1 MSLNHNSSLQ
11 LFRNDPENKPIT
23 YVVWIY
29 GLLAIPAAKF
39 SLEETLFAPPKNTSL
54 IVRATISNAIVLA
67 VFSAM
72 SAMYG
77 YFGHSKDFL
86 LSGDYG
92 FRFAL
97 KYICVLE
104 PARML
109 WRLWGPN
116 RLGRK

>member
-11 LFRNDPENKPIT
+11 LFRNDPENKPLI
-23 YVVWIY
+23 YAVWSY

-39 SLEETLFAPPKNTSL
+39 SVEEALFAPPENTSL
-54 IVRATISNAIVLA
+54 IVRATISNAVVLA
-67 VFSAM
+67 GFSVM

-86 LSGDYG
+86 LSGEYG

-109 WRLWGPN
+109 CRLCGPYL
-116 RLGRK
+116 LGRK